1 MQRQFATGVAFALVA
16 VLLWGAQFP
25 VAKSVFATVDPYH
38 VSLIR
43 YGVATLLLVP
53 IVAWH
58 DGPAAFRYYG
68 RAWPASLLGVI
79 GMCGSPLLVF
89 AGLQLTRPEHAAII
103 VSLQPSMTA
112 IVDWA
117 RRGRRPARFTVA
129 CIATAFVGV
138 VLVVTKGDPSVA
150 FGKGELLGDLLVL
163 VGAACWVVYTMGTE
177 RFGGWSALKLTLL
190 TLIPGSI
197 ALALATAALVAL
209 GVARVPTPAALASV
223 AGELAFLALAGVLL
237 AMICWNAGNQRIGAL
252 NAMLMLN
259 LVPIVV
265 FVIGFLQGQHFE
277 AVELAGAGLVI
288 GALAANNLYLRYAH
302 ARGARR

>member
-1 MQRQFATGVAFALVA
+1 MQRQFATGVVFALVA

-43 YGVATLLLVP
+43 YGVATLLLAP
-53 IVAWH
+53 IVAWRE
-58 DGPAAFRYYG
+58 GPAALRYYG
-68 RAWPASLLGVI
+68 RAWPVNLIGVI

-89 AGLQLTRPEHAAII
+89 AGLSLTRPEHAAII

-112 IVDWA
+112 IADWFL
-117 RRGRRPARFTVA
+117 RGRRPASFTIA

-150 FGKGELLGDLLVL
+150 LGRGELLGDVLVL

-197 ALALATAALVAL
+197 ALAIATAVLVAL
-209 GVARVPTPAALASV
+209 GVARVPTPAALGSV

-237 AMICWNAGNQRIGAL
+237 AMICWNAGNRRIGAL

-265 FVIGFLQGQHFE
+265 FVIGFLQGQTFE
-277 AVELAGAGLVI
+277 PVELAGAAMVI

-302 ARGARR
+302 ARRARR